1 MARLIGHILVLII
14 VSLGSNCLHAQ
25 YDGLEK
31 SHSVSKKNNFTKRLD
46 TSINEFGDT
55 IIQEVFEGGPKSFSS
70 NFSKFNGIETFFS
83 PIIVSELYLDIG
95 PFWGTYFKNNLLL
108 AAGPQATTLLSF
120 NNKSSL
126 SGGAFAFARVNI
138 GRVFLQP
145 EYRITNIFEPTA
157 NQRQWIGSP
166 VILGGILSNGKSQ
179 WASVGFI
186 VNGKLA
192 NASPFGAFVF
202 RFGFE
207 FN

>member
-1 MARLIGHILVLII
+1 
-14 VSLGSNCLHAQ
+14 
-25 YDGLEK
+25 
-31 SHSVSKKNNFTKRLD
+31 
-46 TSINEFGDT
+46 
-55 IIQEVFEGGPKSFSS
+55 
-70 NFSKFNGIETFFS
+70 
-83 PIIVSELYLDIG
+83 
-95 PFWGTYFKNNLLL
+95 
-108 AAGPQATTLLSF
+108 
-120 NNKSSL
+120 
-126 SGGAFAFARVNI
+126 VNI